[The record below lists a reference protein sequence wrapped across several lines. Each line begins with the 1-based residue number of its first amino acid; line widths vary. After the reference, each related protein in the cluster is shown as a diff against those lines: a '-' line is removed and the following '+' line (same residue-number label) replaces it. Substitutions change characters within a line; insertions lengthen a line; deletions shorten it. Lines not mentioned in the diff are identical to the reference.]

1 MKGFRCMLVSWKNIE
16 EWVKVVIEKIEG
28 DGYRPDIIIGLA
40 RGGLVPA
47 RLISDRMQLKDLYAV
62 KTEHWGITATPDG
75 QARITQTLPIDI
87 SGKRVLVVD
96 DITDTGQ
103 SLSLAVNHVK
113 SLGPS
118 EMKSATLLHIL
129 HSKYVP
135 DYYANEVPEDK
146 WTWFIFPWNV
156 YEDLTNIT
164 LKILEEK
171 SASIQSL
178 QRIYEEYFYIK
189 PTVSQLRETLSILV
203 KKGRVVREGEIYKRI
218 Q

>member
-1 MKGFRCMLVSWKNIE
+1 MMKGFRCMLVSWRNIE
-16 EWVKVVIEKIEG
+16 DWVSTVIEKIES
-28 DGYRPDIIIGLA
+28 DGYKPEIIVGLA

-75 QARITQTLPIDI
+75 QARITQTLPINI

-103 SLSLAVNHVK
+103 SLSLAVEHVRGM
-113 SLGPS
+113 GPS
-118 EMKSATLLHIL
+118 ELRSATLLHIL
-129 HSKYVP
+129 HSKYRP
-135 DYYANEVPEDK
+135 DYYADEVPEDK

-164 LKILEEK
+164 LRILEEGEVT
-171 SASIQSL
+171 IESL
-178 QRIYEEYFYIK
+178 QRIFVEYFQIRPK
-189 PTVSQLRETLSILV
+189 RSQLNETLSILM
-203 KKGRVVREGEIYKRI
+203 KKGKVAKAGKFYRKL
-218 Q
+218 